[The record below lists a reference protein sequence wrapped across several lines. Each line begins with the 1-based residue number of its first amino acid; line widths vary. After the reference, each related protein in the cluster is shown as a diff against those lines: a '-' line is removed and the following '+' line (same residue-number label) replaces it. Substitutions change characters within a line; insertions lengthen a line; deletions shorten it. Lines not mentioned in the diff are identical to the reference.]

1 MLSGLHTRISHQ
13 QGGFQFFVKG
23 VVNLGAREHTGNV
36 FASFLETRFQFV
48 QPRLALNHW
57 RFFGGFE

>member
-1 MLSGLHTRISHQ
+1 
-13 QGGFQFFVKG
+13 
-23 VVNLGAREHTGNV
+23 LGAREHTGNV